1 MGESPWFS
9 GGIPLDSVGNQMENG
24 IHLASSMTLRC
35 LDATEGLEMEIH
47 QWHRIQAQRLCSVC
61 PFFWLFQRQKISRTH
76 WNWRSGPW
84 LNKAEKFHQTF
95 PNKKQSHGA
104 PRVSLWAEPRGL
116 EVPKIGKVADVN
128 SGFKKNSPSI
138 GEFTKIMR
146 KCNKIGTPHESWVNI
161 TL

>member
-1 MGESPWFS
+1 
-9 GGIPLDSVGNQMENG
+9 MENG

-35 LDATEGLEMEIH
+35 LDATEGLEIEISGTGSDH
-47 QWHRIQAQRLCSVC
+47 NLGVRCVS
-61 PFFWLFQRQKISRTH
+61 FFLVISTAKDMQNPLELEV
-76 WNWRSGPW
+76 WPSGPW
-84 LNKAEKFHQTF
+84 LNKAQKFHQTF